1 MKTLRNKLGT
11 IVGCAA
17 LIAATGCEQGDA
29 PTVTRA
35 ALTEA
40 ATSVEAL
47 DITSTTSFAEV
58 NQLRPEFVGEIM
70 SLQPVRGRDRN
81 FRFSQPSFAQ
91 AAAMPVIFHRLV
103 DLEEPQVNRVALAGA
118 LRTNRGPWQELA
130 LDLLGTEV
138 DNAVRV
144 GLMRSLASAQPEV
157 LAKAAELGLRDTDA
171 RVRDWGAQAA
181 VRLFANYGGEGASE
195 TLSLLLVERLKDED
209 SGVRATSVRALSF
222 TAQAVHMDAMAGLL
236 TDDDPITRLAAVD
249 ALVRLDANEAKR
261 HLDAANVAGDPDPRV
276 ARAVK
281 RL

>member
-17 LIAATGCEQGDA
+17 LIAVTGCEQGDA
-29 PTVTRA
+29 PTVTRS

-40 ATSVEAL
+40 ASSTEAL
-47 DITSTTSFAEV
+47 DITPTTSFAEV
-58 NQLRPEFVGEIM
+58 NQLRPEFVDEIM

-81 FRFSQPSFAQ
+81 FRFSQPAFAQ

-130 LDLLGTEV
+130 LELLGAEA
-138 DNAVRV
+138 DDAVRV
-144 GLMRSLASAQPEV
+144 GLMRSLASAAPEV
-157 LAKAAELGLRDTDA
+157 LAKAAELGLRDADA

-181 VRLFANYGGEGASE
+181 VRLFANHGGEGASQA
-195 TLSLLLVERLKDED
+195 LDRLLVERLKDED
-209 SGVRATSVRALSF
+209 AGVRATSVRALSF
-222 TAQAVHMDAMAGLL
+222 TAQGVHMDAMAGLL

-249 ALVRLDANEAKR
+249 AIVRLDANEAKR